1 MPNTT
6 LNTEQGHWLL
16 AKMGKKVLRPGG
28 KELTM
33 KLMDSLMING
43 HDDMVEFA
51 PGLGFT
57 ASVALKN
64 NPKSYTGVELNE
76 EAAGILRKTLRG
88 KTCKIIIGNA
98 ANSTLEDNSA
108 DKVYGEAMLTMQAAP
123 RKSEIIREAVR
134 ILKKGGRYGVHEL
147 SLQPDDIDETTKAKI
162 QKELA
167 HVIKVNAR
175 PLTVSEWKDLLEKE
189 GLKVIKVETNPMHL
203 LEPKR
208 IVADEGLFRTLKIM
222 FNLLTHPKERK
233 RILAMRRTFA
243 KYKNHLEAVAI
254 VAEKE

>member
-88 KTCKIIIGNA
+88 KNCKIIIGNA

-108 DKVYGEAMLTMQAAP
+108 DKVYGEAMLTMQADP

-175 PLTVSEWKDLLEKE
+175 P
-189 GLKVIKVETNPMHL
+189 
-203 LEPKR
+203 
-208 IVADEGLFRTLKIM
+208 
-222 FNLLTHPKERK
+222 
-233 RILAMRRTFA
+233 
-243 KYKNHLEAVAI
+243 
-254 VAEKE
+254 